1 MNCDFR
7 RQKKESFVSTVE
19 MELYAYIYFSI
30 NDFKLFKIL
39 SISPQFDLYDP
50 IMYKVHSTVP
60 SKVRQLHFYLI
71 FIIYVTAY
79 EKISL
84 KK

>member
-1 MNCDFR
+1 
-7 RQKKESFVSTVE
+7 

-50 IMYKVHSTVP
+50 IMYKVHSTLP
-60 SKVRQLHFYLI
+60 YKVRQLHFYLI
-71 FIIYVTAY
+71 FIIYVVSKHVNLQYMKKLA
-79 EKISL
+79 L
-84 KK
+84 KSKSIENLTYFL